1 MPLHN
6 YIPVHYQIGGSYG
19 VVVDNIPLAFGGDLN
34 IIPSGEKIYFGFTRS
49 GGFGTLGKEIHID
62 KIETVSCIQSQIN
75 IFDLFGR
82 VYDSIMEW

>member
-1 MPLHN
+1 MRNKSYAYGMFCH
-6 YIPVHYQIGGSYG
+6 YIITYQSI
-19 VVVDNIPLAFGGDLN
+19 IPLAFGGDLN
-34 IIPSGEKIYFGFTRS
+34 IIPGGEKIYFGFTRS
-49 GGFGTLGKEIHID
+49 GGFGTPGKEIHIE